1 MKVFLSLPITG
12 KVEEARREA
21 AVAERLLQEKGYE
34 VVSPFACAPEPNQT
48 DGYYMGRCVE
58 ALLGCDMICQHPD
71 WLYSRGCNVENMTA
85 KMYGI
90 QRLEWPHE

>member
-12 KVEEARREA
+12 KVEQARMEAEA
-21 AVAERLLQEKGYE
+21 AKRLLEEQGYE
-34 VVSPFACAPEPNQT
+34 VVSPFECAPDKDQT

-58 ALLGCDMICQHPD
+58 ALLDCDMICQHPD
-71 WLYSRGCNVENMTA
+71 WRFSRGCNVEDMTA

-90 QRLEWPHE
+90 QRLDWPQE